1 METLNEQFNAA
12 LSRIEVSG
20 SRQENAA
27 KAHKEVR
34 DVLEADDDLK
44 EMGVDT
50 VLIGSYSRH
59 TGVYPGRDVDVFARL
74 TRHDASSGPKAIF
87 DAVNGALVRHYR
99 ASAQPQR
106 RSTKVTF
113 EQYKLSVDAVAA
125 VRLSNNWAIPD
136 ISKVGKERG
145 WVATNPER
153 LGELTTAQNGKKI
166 IDGRGGYVPI
176 VKLVRQTR
184 EAHIGESGPG
194 GLYFEL
200 LTYWAFTAGISGD
213 SYAEAFAQTLRAIAL
228 QLKAG
233 ENVPLIDPALN
244 TPFSPKPS
252 SDEMSLAS
260 SRFDKLATKAERAL
274 HLPKCEAAVAWREIL
289 GSNDRGN
296 CFPLPEGCDE
306 TGKVIGAVTVNTG
319 RGTNE
324 ARPFAVGR
332 HS

>member
-34 DVLEADDDLK
+34 EVLEGDDDLK

-59 TGVYPGRDVDVFARL
+59 TGIYPGRDVDVFAKQ
-74 TRHDASSGPKAIF
+74 TRRDASSSSKAMF
-87 DAVNGALVRHYR
+87 DAVNGVLVGHYGPL
-99 ASAQPQR
+99 AEPQR

-113 EQYKLSVDAVAA
+113 KQYKLSVDAVAA
-125 VRLSNNWAIPD
+125 VRSSNNWAIPD
-136 ISKVGKERG
+136 MSKGGTERG
-145 WVATNPER
+145 WVSTNPER
-153 LGELTTAQNGKKI
+153 LGELTTDQNKKKI

-184 EAHIGESGPG
+184 EANLGESGPG

-200 LTYWAFTAGISGD
+200 LTYWAFVAGIPGE
-213 SYAEAFAQTLRAIAL
+213 SYAEAFAQTLKAITL

-233 ENVPLIDPALN
+233 GNVPLIDPAMK

-252 SDEMSLAS
+252 SDELVLAS
-260 SRFDKLATKAERAL
+260 KRFDKLAAKAEQAL
-274 HLPKCEAAVAWREIL
+274 QLPKCEAAVAWREIL
-289 GSNDRGN
+289 GSNERGK
-296 CFPLPEGCDE
+296 CFPLPDGCDE

-324 ARPFAVGR
+324 ARPFAACR

>member
-1 METLNEQFNAA
+1 METLNEQFKAA

-20 SRQENAA
+20 SREENAA

-34 DVLEADDDLK
+34 EVLESDDDLK

-59 TGVYPGRDVDVFARL
+59 TGVYPGRDVDVFAKL
-74 TRHDASSGPKAIF
+74 TRRDATSSPKAIF
-87 DAVNGALVRHYR
+87 DAVNGVLVGHYGAL
-99 ASAQPQR
+99 AEPQR
-106 RSTKVTF
+106 RSAKVTF
-113 EQYKLSVDAVAA
+113 KEYKLSVDAVAA
-125 VRLSNNWAIPD
+125 VRSSSTWAIPD
-136 ISKVGKERG
+136 ISKAGKERG
-145 WVATNPER
+145 WVATDPER
-153 LGELTTAQNGKKI
+153 LGELTTAQNRKKI

-184 EAHIGESGPG
+184 GAHLGESGPG

-200 LTYWAFTAGISGD
+200 LTYWAFTAGIHGE
-213 SYAEAFAQTLRAIAL
+213 SYAEAFAQTLRAITLPL
-228 QLKAG
+228 QGG

-252 SDEMSLAS
+252 ADERALAS
-260 SRFDKLATKAERAL
+260 KRFDKVATKAERAL
-274 HLPKCEAAVAWREIL
+274 HLPKCEAAVVWREIL

-324 ARPFAVGR
+324 ARPFAR
-332 HS
+332 DRYS

>member
-1 METLNEQFNAA
+1 
-12 LSRIEVSG
+12 
-20 SRQENAA
+20 
-27 KAHKEVR
+27 
-34 DVLEADDDLK
+34 
-44 EMGVDT
+44 MGVDT

-59 TGVYPGRDVDVFARL
+59 TGVYPGRDVDVFAKL
-74 TRHDASSGPKAIF
+74 TRRDTSSSPKAMF
-87 DAVNGALVRHYR
+87 EAVNRALVGHYG
-99 ASAQPQR
+99 ASAEPQR

-113 EQYKLSVDAVAA
+113 KQYKLSVDAVAA
-125 VRLSNNWAIPD
+125 VRSSSNWAIPD
-136 ISKVGKERG
+136 MNKAGTERG

-153 LGELTTAQNGKKI
+153 LRNLTTAQNRKKV

-184 EAHIGESGPG
+184 EAHLGESGPG

-200 LTYWAFTAGISGD
+200 LAYWAFTAGIPGESH
-213 SYAEAFAQTLRAIAL
+213 AEAFAQTLRAITL
-228 QLKAG
+228 QLQAG

-252 SDEMSLAS
+252 SDELTLAS
-260 SRFDKLATKAERAL
+260 KRFDKLATRAERAL
-274 HLPKCEAAVAWREIL
+274 HLPRCEAAVVWREIL